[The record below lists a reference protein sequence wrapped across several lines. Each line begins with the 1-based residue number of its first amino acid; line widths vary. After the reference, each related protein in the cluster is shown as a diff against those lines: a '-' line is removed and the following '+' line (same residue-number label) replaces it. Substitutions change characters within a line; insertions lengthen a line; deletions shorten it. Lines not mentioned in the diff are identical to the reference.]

1 MSHPRLPLEGTS
13 APAGPAEPWPDSQL
27 PADQLNSLEQLLE
40 SFGQTPPI
48 VEAVAEGLAELRS
61 QRPAFDADCRQRFD
75 ALWDVVVMHAMQA
88 RFVKATA
95 ARQRQ

>member
-1 MSHPRLPLEGTS
+1 MPLEGSS
-13 APAGPAEPWPDSQL
+13 ALQGPVTTWPDSEL

-48 VEAVAEGLAELRS
+48 VRALADGLAELRG
-61 QRPAFDADCRQRFD
+61 QRQDFDADCKQRFD

-88 RFVKATA
+88 RFAKAVSN
-95 ARQRQ
+95 RRRF